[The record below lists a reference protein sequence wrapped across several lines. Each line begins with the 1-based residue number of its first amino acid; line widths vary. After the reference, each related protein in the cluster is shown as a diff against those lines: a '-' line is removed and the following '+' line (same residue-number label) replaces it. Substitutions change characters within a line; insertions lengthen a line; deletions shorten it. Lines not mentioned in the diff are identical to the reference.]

1 MSLPKVVIKSKA
13 LKISG
18 LHRDFLFSFL
28 MLLFLTSLL
37 AYQSAFAL
45 SSSFKEYSIEEVGY
59 AHQQRHSNFSH
70 AQMAFENQDY
80 AYSAKLLGELAEMG
94 HTEAQYLLATQYDTG
109 LGVKRNTASSFYWYK
124 QAARAGVSIAQHNL
138 AVAYAQGSGIQQDV
152 SKAITWWKRAA
163 NKGHTDSQF
172 NLGIIYATGN
182 GLRKPDMKQALKWW
196 RMAANN
202 GDAAAQFN
210 LGALYANGLGSTSVR
225 KCEAMHWLQRSQ
237 ENGFEQAQN
246 ALAHMK
252 GSVDLSTCK

>member
-1 MSLPKVVIKSKA
+1 MSLPKVVNKSKA
-13 LKISG
+13 LKISAQY
-18 LHRDFLFSFL
+18 RDFLFAFL
-28 MLLFLTSLL
+28 MLLFLSSLL
-37 AYQSAFAL
+37 AYQSAFAKSL
-45 SSSFKEYSIEEVGY
+45 SFKESLIQQVGY
-59 AHQQRHSNFSH
+59 AHLQRHSNFSY

-80 AYSAKLLGELAEMG
+80 VYSAKLLSELAEQG
-94 HTEAQYLLATQYDTG
+94 HTQAQYLLATQYDTG

-124 QAARAGVSIAQHNL
+124 QAARGGGSIAQHNL

-172 NLGIIYATGN
+172 NLGIIYATGK
-182 GLRKPDMKQALKWW
+182 GLGKPDMKQALKWW

-210 LGALYANGLGSTSVR
+210 LGALYANGLGSTPVR

-237 ENGFEQAQN
+237 ENGFEQAHY
-246 ALAHMK
+246 ALSQMK
-252 GSVDLSTCK
+252 GSVDISKCK